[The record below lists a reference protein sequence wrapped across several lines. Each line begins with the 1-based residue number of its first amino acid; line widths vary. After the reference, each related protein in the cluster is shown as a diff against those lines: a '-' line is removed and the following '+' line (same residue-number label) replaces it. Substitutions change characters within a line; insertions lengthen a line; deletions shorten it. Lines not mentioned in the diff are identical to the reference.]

1 MPGMRVVLIG
11 LALVAAPS
19 LDARAQGDIGIKPG
33 DTVNVAT
40 GQGFVLA
47 IVKQRDGHVFNV
59 HVING
64 PEVLK
69 RYPAELRRRGKS
81 TDYDHANGIYDNED
95 RIQVRYE
102 GKWID
107 SHVIQSMGMEYQV
120 ALPGN
125 MAAWAKPDQM
135 KYVGPPPEKVVAK
148 AGQPP
153 KPGLVSCAG
162 KVEGRYAAEGGMP
175 MQLTF
180 RSGKVTIS
188 IAGESQTGECWF
200 GDGKVYVSV
209 PGEERAMELDL
220 NDDGSLQGPFG
231 ELKKKAK

>member
-1 MPGMRVVLIG
+1 MPRLPFVILPLLI
-11 LALVAAPS
+11 ALS
-19 LDARAQGDIGIKPG
+19 LPAHAQDEMGIKPG

-47 IVKQRDGHVFNV
+47 IVKQRDGHLFNV

-81 TDYDHANGIYDNED
+81 TAYDHANGIYDNED

-107 SHVIQSMGMEYQV
+107 SHVIDQMGMEYRV
-120 ALPGN
+120 ALPGD
-125 MAAWAKPDQM
+125 MVAWARPDQM
-135 KYVGPPPEKVVAK
+135 RYVGPPPEKEVAK
-148 AGQPP
+148 AGKPP
-153 KPGLVSCAG
+153 RPGLVSCAG
-162 KVEGRYAAEGGMP
+162 KIEGRYAADGGMP
-175 MQLTF
+175 MQMTF
-180 RSGKVTIS
+180 RSGKVTLS
-188 IAGESQTGECWF
+188 MMGENQAGECWF
-200 GDGKVYVSV
+200 GDGKVYVV
-209 PGEERAMELDL
+209 IPGEDGVMELDL

>member
-1 MPGMRVVLIG
+1 MRHLLLVLVLIPS
-11 LALVAAPS
+11 VAW
-19 LDARAQGDIGIKPG
+19 AQGDIDIKPG

-47 IVKQRDGHVFNV
+47 VVRQRDGHVFNV
-59 HVING
+59 QVING

-81 TDYDHANGIYDNED
+81 NAYDHANGVYDNGD

-107 SHVIQSMGMEYQV
+107 SRVIQSMGMEYQV

-125 MAAWAKPDQM
+125 MAAWAKPDQI
-135 KYVGPPPEKVVAK
+135 KYVGPPPEEAVAK

-162 KVEGRYAAEGGMP
+162 KVEGRYAADGAVP
-175 MQLTF
+175 MQMTF

-188 IAGESQTGECWF
+188 IMGENQTGECWF
-200 GDGKVYVSV
+200 GEGKLYLVI
-209 PGEERAMELDL
+209 PGEDGMMELDL
-220 NDDGSLQGPFG
+220 NDDGSLQAPFG